1 MSASIDDAHV
11 RGHTPVLY
19 QRVLHALRPSA
30 GGCYIDG
37 TIGAGGHTYG
47 ILEASS
53 PDGQVLGLDLDP
65 AALDVARDRLARY
78 GERLHLRHGSYAVMP
93 EFAGELGWKTVDGVL
108 LDLGLSSMQLDDA
121 KRGFSFRLNGPL
133 DMRFDPAQTT
143 RAVDLINELT
153 ERDLADVFT
162 QYGEEPRAR
171 QIAKAIV
178 ESRPLHTTY
187 ELAKLITHVVK
198 GGRRKIHPATRVF
211 QALRIAVNNELKNL
225 EIGLDQALDLVAPG
239 ARIAVISFH
248 SLEDRL
254 VKNFYRREST
264 DCICPPDQ
272 PVCTCD
278 HRARLAVITKRPI
291 RPEKE
296 ELEANPRARSA
307 RLRVAEKIELA

>member
-1 MSASIDDAHV
+1 MGASIDDAHV

-30 GGCYIDG
+30 GGRYIDG

-65 AALDVARDRLARY
+65 AALDVVKDRLAQF
-78 GERLHLRHGSYAVMP
+78 GERLHLRHGSYAEMAV
-93 EFAGELGWKTVDGVL
+93 FAGELGWKTVDGVL
-108 LDLGLSSMQLDDA
+108 LDLGLSSMQLADA

-133 DMRFDPAQTT
+133 DMRFDPTQAT
-143 RAVDLINELT
+143 RATDLVNDLSERELVDL
-153 ERDLADVFT
+153 FT
-162 QYGEEPRAR
+162 KYGEEPRAR
-171 QIAKAIV
+171 QMASAIV
-178 ESRPLHTTY
+178 ETRPLHTTH
-187 ELAKLITHVVK
+187 ELAELITRVVK

-211 QALRIAVNNELKNL
+211 QALRIAVNEELKAL
-225 EIGLDQALDLVAPG
+225 EIGLDQTLELLAPG

-254 VKNFYRREST
+254 VKNFFRREST
-264 DCICPPDQ
+264 DCICPPEHI
-272 PVCTCD
+272 VCTCG
-278 HRARLAVITKRPI
+278 HQARLRVITKRPQ
-291 RPEKE
+291 RPDEE

-307 RLRVAEKIELA
+307 RLRVAERIELA

>member
-19 QRVLHALRPSA
+19 QRVLHALKPSA

-37 TIGAGGHTYG
+37 TIGAGGHTAG

-53 PDGQVLGLDLDP
+53 PDGQVLGIDLDP
-65 AALDVARDRLARY
+65 AALEVVKDRLAKY
-78 GERLHLRHGSYAVMP
+78 GERLHLRHGSYVEVTA
-93 EFAGELGWKTVDGVL
+93 FAGELGWQTVDGVL

-121 KRGFSFRLNGPL
+121 LRGFSFRLNGPL
-133 DMRFDPAQTT
+133 DMRFDPTQHTKAADLVNGLSE
-143 RAVDLINELT
+143 RELADLI
-153 ERDLADVFT
+153 A

-171 QIAKAIV
+171 RVARAIV
-178 ESRPLHTTY
+178 ETRPIHSTH

-198 GGRRKIHPATRVF
+198 GGRKRTHPATRVF
-211 QALRIAVNNELKNL
+211 QALRIAVNDELKAL
-225 EIGLDQALDLVAPG
+225 EVGLDRMIDLIAPG
-239 ARIAVISFH
+239 GRIAVISFH

-254 VKNFYRREST
+254 VKLFYRRESA

-272 PVCTCD
+272 IVCTCD
-278 HRARLAVITKRPI
+278 HRARIRVITKRPI
-291 RPEKE
+291 RPEAE

-307 RLRVAEKIELA
+307 RLRVAERIGLA